1 MNPVAPV
8 TQTVT
13 TSAWAICSC
22 LRTLGAHRNPMPIR
36 LLPLIAALWL
46 LTLLPAGARAGDYV
60 PDEVIVR
67 YAEGTGGGV
76 AAQVAENAGAEAVA
90 GLPGG
95 SEQLEIEDGDS
106 VRETISELRSD
117 PNVVYAVPNWRAHAA
132 AEAPSDPGVRLQW
145 NFFRTYGINLIEAWT
160 LADALGA
167 PGGRGAVVAVLD
179 SGVAYERHG
188 RYRRAPDLRRST
200 FVHPW
205 DFIQR
210 DRHPN
215 DVYGHGTHVSGTIAQ
230 TTNNGIGT
238 AGIAFNAKIMPLRV
252 LDAHGEG
259 DSAAIARAIHY
270 AVRHRADVINL
281 SLEFPPEVR
290 AAEIPDVVSALHYAR
305 RRGAVVTAAAGNQTD
320 IAVAY
325 PARVSSVM
333 AVGATTVTGCQAD
346 YSNSG
351 EDLDVAAPGGGADA
365 PNTDS
370 VWDAEHCD
378 PDSPGE
384 PIVQQ
389 TFTRGVQRFGLPRTY
404 EGTSMASPHV
414 AAIAALLI
422 ATERLGAHPTP
433 GEIEAHIEATARPTD
448 RPDRYGA
455 GLVDAAAALR

>member
-1 MNPVAPV
+1 
-8 TQTVT
+8 
-13 TSAWAICSC
+13 
-22 LRTLGAHRNPMPIR
+22 MPIR
-36 LLPLIAALWL
+36 LSLLIAALWL
-46 LTLLPAGARAGDYV
+46 LMFIPAGARAADYV

-76 AAQVAENAGAEAVA
+76 AAQVAEEAGAEPVA
-90 GLPGG
+90 GLPGR
-95 SEQLEIEDGDS
+95 SEQLRIEDGDS
-106 VRETISELRSD
+106 VRETIAELRND
-117 PNVVYAVPNWRAHAA
+117 PKVVYAVPNWHAHAA
-132 AEAPSDPGVRLQW
+132 AEVPNDPGVKYQW
-145 NFFRTYGINLIEAWT
+145 NFFSEYGINVVEAWT
-160 LADALGA
+160 LAEGRGA
-167 PGGRGAVVAVLD
+167 PAGRGAVVAVLD

-188 RYRRAPDLRRST
+188 RYRRAPDLRRKT

-210 DRHPN
+210 DGHPN
-215 DVYGHGTHVSGTIAQ
+215 DVYGHGTHVAGTIAQ

-238 AGIAFNAKIMPLRV
+238 AGIAYNAKIMPLRV

-259 DSAAIARAIHY
+259 DSAAIARAIRY
-270 AVRHRADVINL
+270 AARYGADVINL

-305 RRGAVVTAAAGNQTD
+305 RRGALVTAAAGNQTD

-389 TFTRGVQRFGLPRTY
+389 TFMRGVQRFGFPRIY

-414 AAIAALLI
+414 AAIAALVI
-422 ATERLGAHPTP
+422 ATNRLGPSPTAR
-433 GEIEAHIEATARPTD
+433 EVEDHIEDTARPTD

>member
-1 MNPVAPV
+1 
-8 TQTVT
+8 
-13 TSAWAICSC
+13 
-22 LRTLGAHRNPMPIR
+22 MPIR
-36 LLPLIAALWL
+36 LLPLIAALWVL
-46 LTLLPAGARAGDYV
+46 MLIPAGARAADYV
-60 PDEVIVR
+60 PDQVIVG

-76 AAQVAENAGAEAVA
+76 AAQVAQEAGTEAVA

-95 SEQLEIEDGDS
+95 SEQLRIEDGES
-106 VRETISELRSD
+106 VRATIAELRQD
-117 PNVVYAVPNWRAHAA
+117 PNVRYAVPNWRAHAA
-132 AEAPSDPGVRLQW
+132 AEAPNDPGFRLQW
-145 NFFRTYGINLIEAWT
+145 NFFGPYGINAVEAWT
-160 LADALGA
+160 LAKGLGA
-167 PGGRGAVVAVLD
+167 PGGRGAVEAVLD
-179 SGVAYERHG
+179 SGVAFERHG

-215 DVYGHGTHVSGTIAQ
+215 DVYGHGTHVAGTIAQ
-230 TTNNGIGT
+230 TTNNGIAT
-238 AGIAFNAKIMPLRV
+238 AGIAYNAKIMPLRV

-259 DSAAIARAIHY
+259 DSAAIARAIRY

-305 RRGAVVTAAAGNQTD
+305 RRGVVVTAAAGNQTD

-325 PARVSSVM
+325 PARVSSVI
-333 AVGATTVTGCQAD
+333 AVAATTITGCQAD

-351 EDLDVAAPGGGADA
+351 DDLDVAAPGGGADA

-370 VWDAEHCD
+370 AWDAAHCN
-378 PDSPGE
+378 PDSMGK

-389 TFTRGVQRFGLPRTY
+389 TFTRGVQHFGLPRIY

-422 ATERLGAHPTP
+422 ATKRLGPNATP
-433 GEIEAHIEATARPTD
+433 HAIEERIETTARPTD

-455 GLVDAAAALR
+455 GLADAAAALR

>member
-1 MNPVAPV
+1 M
-8 TQTVT
+8 Q
-13 TSAWAICSC
+13 
-22 LRTLGAHRNPMPIR
+22 IR
-36 LLPLIAALWL
+36 LLPPIAALWL
-46 LTLLPAGARAGDYV
+46 LMLIPAVAHAGDYV
-60 PDEVIVR
+60 PDQVIVR

-76 AAQVAENAGAEAVA
+76 AAQVAQDAGTEPVA

-95 SEQLEIEDGDS
+95 SEQLQIEDGAS
-106 VRETISELRSD
+106 VRQTIAELKQD
-117 PNVVYAVPNWRAHAA
+117 PNVDYAVPNWRAHAS
-132 AEAPSDPGVRLQW
+132 AEAPNDPGAKLQW
-145 NFFRTYGINLIEAWT
+145 NLFGTYGINVIDAWT
-160 LADALGA
+160 LAAGMDA

-179 SGVAYERHG
+179 SGVAYERRG

-215 DVYGHGTHVSGTIAQ
+215 DVYGHGTHVAGTIAQ
-230 TTNNGIGT
+230 TTNNGIAT
-238 AGIAFNAKIMPLRV
+238 AGIAYNAKIMPLRV

-259 DSAAIARAIHY
+259 DSAAIARAIRY
-270 AVRHRADVINL
+270 AVRYRADVINL

-290 AAEIPDVVSALHYAR
+290 ASEIPDVVSALHYAN
-305 RRGAVVTAAAGNQTD
+305 RRGVVVTAAAGNQTD

-325 PARVSSVM
+325 PARVSTVI
-333 AVGATTVTGCQAD
+333 AVAATTITGCQAD

-351 EDLDVAAPGGGADA
+351 DDLDVAAPGGGADA
-365 PNTDS
+365 PNSDG
-370 VWDAEHCD
+370 VWDAAHCD
-378 PDSPGE
+378 PDSPGK

-389 TFTRGVQRFGLPRTY
+389 TFTRGIQHFGLPRNY

-414 AAIAALLI
+414 AAIAALII
-422 ATERLGAHPTP
+422 ATKRLGPHPTP
-433 GEIEAHIEATARPTD
+433 KAVEAHIKATARPTD